1 MAYSPFSWAIHQLV
15 QSFSFLLQSV
25 WQTLDLPVSLQM
37 TQWSV
42 EFFTL
47 VRYLL
52 RQYTWNPFF
61 FFFFFCSG
69 KRNLGERWHTIYS
82 SQSEPLSCCH
92 TKGLPASQ
100 KAYVSQRCGGG
111 TPECRSE
118 EARERGWTWVWLWS
132 EPAGPSITHWLQG
145 LEQTFPFSKP

>member
-61 FFFFFCSG
+61 FFSFSAQEREIWG
-69 KRNLGERWHTIYS
+69 KDDIPFTLHNLSHLAVVI
-82 SQSEPLSCCH
+82 Q
-92 TKGLPASQ
+92 KGCLPAKRLMSP
-100 KAYVSQRCGGG
+100 KDVGGG